1 MNRKNLLEES
11 SIILIKEE
19 SSLDIKKSKIFK
31 IMNIYFE
38 YSNQ

>member
-31 IMNIYFE
+31 IEKIYF
-38 YSNQ
+38 